1 MRINMNI
8 HKVLQSS
15 AIALTVMTV
24 SCFNMP
30 AMTVT
35 QILADEN
42 TNTSYETTSLDTH
55 ATAIDITV
63 NSISGSSTDDI
74 TAAVTDGSYDTTTG
88 ISKDDCISIK
98 SDEPMYGVYILWGS
112 ETGNYTL
119 SYESIQSSGNS
130 DNNSSNNNN
139 SNNNDS
145 HIIQCGAYGYL
156 HDYIPIDEGTT
167 SVTIRTSYDCEVSD
181 IYAYSAGTLPSSV
194 QVWQPPCDDDT
205 DILVFSTHADDEILF
220 LGCVLA
226 NYGGEKGLNVQVAYM
241 CNFFLTEPVRQHEE
255 LDGLWE
261 CGITHYPVKG
271 DFMDLYSLDLDTALT
286 QYDYDDIV
294 SYATSVIR
302 RFRPLVCVS
311 QDFNGEYGHG
321 NHRICK
327 GCFRCC

>member
-1 MRINMNI
+1 MNI

-15 AIALTVMTV
+15 AIALTAMTV

-145 HIIQCGAYGYL
+145 HIIQWSL
-156 HDYIPIDEGTT
+156 
-167 SVTIRTSYDCEVSD
+167 R
-181 IYAYSAGTLPSSV
+181 LSS
-194 QVWQPPCDDDT
+194 
-205 DILVFSTHADDEILF
+205 
-220 LGCVLA
+220 
-226 NYGGEKGLNVQVAYM
+226 
-241 CNFFLTEPVRQHEE
+241 R
-255 LDGLWE
+255 
-261 CGITHYPVKG
+261 
-271 DFMDLYSLDLDTALT
+271 LYS
-286 QYDYDDIV
+286 Y
-294 SYATSVIR
+294 
-302 RFRPLVCVS
+302 
-311 QDFNGEYGHG
+311 
-321 NHRICK
+321 
-327 GCFRCC
+327 

>member
-15 AIALTVMTV
+15 AIALTAMTV

-119 SYESIQSSGNS
+119 SYESIQALAILITTVP
-130 DNNSSNNNN
+130 
-139 SNNNDS
+139 
-145 HIIQCGAYGYL
+145 IIITA
-156 HDYIPIDEGTT
+156 TT
-167 SVTIRTSYDCEVSD
+167 
-181 IYAYSAGTLPSSV
+181 
-194 QVWQPPCDDDT
+194 
-205 DILVFSTHADDEILF
+205 
-220 LGCVLA
+220 
-226 NYGGEKGLNVQVAYM
+226 M
-241 CNFFLTEPVRQHEE
+241 
-255 LDGLWE
+255 
-261 CGITHYPVKG
+261 
-271 DFMDLYSLDLDTALT
+271 TAT
-286 QYDYDDIV
+286 
-294 SYATSVIR
+294 
-302 RFRPLVCVS
+302 
-311 QDFNGEYGHG
+311 
-321 NHRICK
+321 
-327 GCFRCC
+327 